1 MCFTWLQTCHAWLS
15 DASDGWRVSLLC
27 FTEGCCYPTQLISET
42 LRNVPELTAHT
53 STLTETFQLKSYA
66 SLINRWF
73 TTRNGIQLDDLVWS
87 IFSDDS
93 AEVDSEEFEVIQVLL
108 CCPPTST
115 QSWILKDFI
124 ETLHIISE
132 KTGGIFRLKCSRSV
146 NVHVLYL
153 LTWPEVHLFYIFDHF
168 CVKDLGVSITGSQN

>member
-1 MCFTWLQTCHAWLS
+1 MQIWQPSGVFFTWLQTCGGWLS

-42 LRNVPELTAHT
+42 LRNVPELTAHMW
-53 STLTETFQLKSYA
+53 TLTETLQLKSYV

-73 TTRNGIQLDDLVWS
+73 TTSNGIQLDDLVWS

-108 CCPPTST
+108 YFTVLYCPPTST

-124 ETLHIISE
+124 ETLHMISE
-132 KTGGIFRLKCSRSV
+132 KTGGIFRLMCSSSV
-146 NVHVLYL
+146 NVHV
-153 LTWPEVHLFYIFDHF
+153 FI
-168 CVKDLGVSITGSQN
+168 